1 VKSSGNFRLL
11 GGHPLW
17 IRLLTLYGGLVLFG
31 ASAGLVIESRLG
43 NFPWDVLH
51 EGIAI
56 RLGGLGFSVS
66 VGVIA
71 IIASFIILLLWIPLR
86 QRPGLGTVSNALLVG
101 VFMDVTMA
109 IVPDQ
114 ESWATRIALL
124 VSGIVLNGVATV
136 LYIIPNFGPG
146 PRDGLMTGLVQRTGR
161 PVWAMR
167 LAVEITVLVA
177 GVLLGGTFGV
187 GTIAYAVGI
196 GYITQFFLMV
206 AERILGPVDP
216 LTTDAD

>member
-1 VKSSGNFRLL
+1 MKSSGNFRLL

-56 RLGGLGFSVS
+56 RLGGFGFSVS

-114 ESWATRIALL
+114 ESWAIRIALL

-196 GYITQFFLMV
+196 GYITQF
-206 AERILGPVDP
+206 
-216 LTTDAD
+216 

>member
-114 ESWATRIALL
+114 ESWAIRIALL

-196 GYITQFFLMV
+196 GYITQFFLLV

>member
-1 VKSSGNFRLL
+1 MKSTGNFRLL

-51 EGIAI
+51 EGVAI
-56 RLGGLGFSVS
+56 QLGGFGLSVS

-71 IIASFIILLLWIPLR
+71 IIASFVILFLWIPLR
-86 QRPGLGTVSNALLVG
+86 QRPGLGTVSNAVLVG

-114 ESWATRIALL
+114 DSLAIRIALL
-124 VSGIVLNGVATV
+124 VFGIVLNGIATV

-167 LAVEITVLVA
+167 LIVEIAVLIA
-177 GVLLGGTFGV
+177 GFLLGGTFGV

-196 GYITQFFLMV
+196 GYITQFFLIL
-206 AERILGPVDP
+206 AEKLLGRADP